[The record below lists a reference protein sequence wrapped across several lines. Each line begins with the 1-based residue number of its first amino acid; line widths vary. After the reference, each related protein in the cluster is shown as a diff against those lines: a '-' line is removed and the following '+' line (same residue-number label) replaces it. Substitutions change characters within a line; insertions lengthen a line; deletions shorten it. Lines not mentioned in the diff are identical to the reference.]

1 MRVLVTGGAG
11 YVGGVTAKL
20 LLDSGHQVVVLDD
33 LSTGHIE
40 SIDPRAFFVQGDILD
55 EVAVNR
61 ALLGCEAIMHFAA
74 KSVVS
79 ESVENPNLYHRVNYE
94 GSRTLFELSNQ
105 NGIKKVVLSSTCAVY
120 GSPDEMPI
128 EEDAPTLPANPY
140 GESKLAMSLLMSDFV
155 NSSGFAAISLRYCN
169 VVGAVRTSNGWL
181 SEKHE
186 IETHLVPNVLHST
199 EENPVEIFGIDFP
212 TTDGTGVRDYV
223 HVADIARAHLL
234 ALDKFEA
241 AKHQVVNLGSG
252 VGVSVREVIS
262 TTEEILGRRVPF
274 KISPRRAGDPAMLI
288 ASNKIARELLNW
300 QPELSLSQMISDA
313 AEAANLI

>member
-1 MRVLVTGGAG
+1 
-11 YVGGVTAKL
+11 
-20 LLDSGHQVVVLDD
+20 
-33 LSTGHIE
+33 
-40 SIDPRAFFVQGDILD
+40 
-55 EVAVNR
+55 
-61 ALLGCEAIMHFAA
+61 MHFAA

-169 VVGAVRTSNGWL
+169 VAGAVRTSNGWL

-186 IETHLVPNVLHST
+186 IETHLVPNVLHGT
-199 EENPVEIFGIDFP
+199 EENPVEIFGIDFL

-274 KISPRRAGDPAMLI
+274 KISPRRAGDPAVLI
-288 ASNKIARELLNW
+288 ASNKKARELLNW